1 MDRRQLLMSVGAVL
15 LSAGGCAT
23 AGSPRP
29 TPPATLR
36 EPRRIA
42 QLGRVRVDEYAWL
55 KDEHWLDV
63 WRDPSRLSPRIRAHL
78 EAENA
83 YAAAVLGDVAQD
95 QRDLVREMIAI
106 AGEAADAPP
115 VRDGDWLYGERH
127 APGASHQIFFR
138 TPAHGGAEQVLLDA
152 EARAAGKSF
161 FHIGRA
167 AHSPDHNLF
176 AWTEDDTGGE
186 RFRLFVKDLTSGTVT
201 GPISVDAFGDF
212 VFSPDSRF
220 LYWTWRNANSRPA
233 RIYRTPVRG
242 GADVLAYEETDPGMY
257 MQVGKTASGRFVR
270 ISILNADHSE
280 MRLIGADGA
289 AFIVAP
295 REAGHFYE
303 VEDWGDDLV
312 MRSNADGA
320 VDFKLF
326 TTRLARPQRA
336 NWRELAP
343 HRPGRVIIGIRAF
356 ARHLARVERV
366 DAKLEVILRDRAGAE
381 RRVAFP
387 EDAYVVGIDEAS
399 PYEAPSVRLAYQ
411 SPRTPPQWIEAPFDG
426 GPLRVIADQAA
437 PGYDRARYIVRRLNA
452 PSSDGVLVPIAV
464 LAKHDTPI
472 DGSAPLL
479 LNGYGSYGYTQEDE
493 FVAANVALAD
503 RGWVVAVA
511 HVRGGGERG
520 RAWYE
525 AARQTRKHNSFV
537 DFNASAEYLIANGYA
552 HPRKV
557 VSYGYSAG
565 GLLVG
570 ASLNL
575 RPDLY
580 AGVIARA
587 PYVDCLNTMSDDQ
600 HPLAPLARPDWGDP
614 LVDPVAYDYIASYS
628 PYENVHAADYPPV
641 LATTAVSD
649 DRVGYWEPAKWIA
662 NLRAHSTSSAPMLLR
677 TNMNAGHGGASGRLG
692 AFEDM
697 AGFYS
702 FALWAVR
709 Q

>member
-1 MDRRQLLMSVGAVL
+1 MDRRQLLLSAGAAVL
-15 LSAGGCAT
+15 SSGGCAT
-23 AGSPRP
+23 GVARLPA
-29 TPPATLR
+29 PPITAR
-36 EPRRIA
+36 EPRRIE
-42 QLGRVRVDEYAWL
+42 QLGRVRIDEYAWL
-55 KDEHWLDV
+55 KDPHWLEV
-63 WRDPSRLSPRIRAHL
+63 WRDPSRLSPNIRAHL
-78 EAENA
+78 EAENT
-83 YAAAVLGDVAQD
+83 YADAVLADAAQD
-95 QRDLVREMIAI
+95 QRNLLQEMIAI
-106 AGEAADAPP
+106 AGEAADPP
-115 VRDGDWLYGERH
+115 PARDGAWLYGERH
-127 APGASHQIFFR
+127 APGASHQIYFR
-138 TPAHGGAEQVLLDA
+138 TPADGGAEQILLDA

-161 FHIGRA
+161 FHIGHA
-167 AHSPDHNLF
+167 AHSADHTLF

-186 RFRLFVKDLTSGTVT
+186 RFRLFVKDLATGAIT
-201 GPISVDAFGDF
+201 GPISADAFGDF

-257 MQVGKTASGRFVR
+257 MQVGKTTSGRFVR
-270 ISILNADHSE
+270 ITILNADSSE
-280 MRLIGADGA
+280 IRVIGSDGVSAIVEPRAD
-289 AFIVAP
+289 
-295 REAGHFYE
+295 GHFYE
-303 VEDWGDDLV
+303 VDHWGDDLV
-312 MRSNADGA
+312 IRSNADGA

-326 TTRLARPQRA
+326 TAPLANPGRS

-343 HRPGRVIIGIRAF
+343 HRPGRVIIGVRAF
-356 ARHLARVERV
+356 ASHLARIERV
-366 DAKLEVILRDRAGAE
+366 DAKLEVILRDRTGVE

-387 EDAYVVGIDEAS
+387 EEAYVVGIDEAS
-399 PYEAPSVRLAYQ
+399 SYDGQSVRLTYQ
-411 SPRTPPQWIEAPFDG
+411 SPRTPPQWIDAPFDG
-426 GPLRVIADQAA
+426 GALRIVANQAA
-437 PGYDRARYIVRRLNA
+437 ANYDPERYVVRRLNA

-464 LAKHDTPI
+464 LAKRDTPI
-472 DGSAPLL
+472 DGSPPLL

-493 FVAANVALAD
+493 FVAANIALAD
-503 RGWVVAVA
+503 RGWVVAVP

-525 AARQTRKHNSFV
+525 AARQTRKHNSFI
-537 DFNASAEYLIANGYA
+537 DFNASAEYLVANGYGHA
-552 HPRKV
+552 RKV

-600 HPLAPLARPDWGDP
+600 HPLVPLARPDWGDP
-614 LVDPVAYDYIASYS
+614 LVDPEAYDYIASYS
-628 PYENVHAADYPPV
+628 PYENVHAAAYPPV

-662 NLRAHSTSSAPMLLR
+662 NLRAHSTSNAPMLLR
-677 TNMNAGHGGASGRLG
+677 TNMIAGHGGASGRLG
-692 AFEDM
+692 ALAEM

>member
-1 MDRRQLLMSVGAVL
+1 MDRRQLL
-15 LSAGGCAT
+15 LSAGAAVLSSAGCAT
-23 AGSPRP
+23 ATSRISAPI
-29 TPPATLR
+29 TPR
-36 EPRRIA
+36 EPRRIE
-42 QLGRVRVDEYAWL
+42 QLGRVRIDEYAWL
-55 KDEHWLDV
+55 KDPNWLEV
-63 WRDPSRLSPRIRAHL
+63 WRDPARLSPRLRTYL
-78 EAENA
+78 ETENT
-83 YAAAVLGDVAQD
+83 YADEVLASAVQD

-106 AGEAADAPP
+106 AGEAADPPP
-115 VRDGDWLYGERH
+115 VRDGAWLYGERH
-127 APGASHQIFFR
+127 APGASHQVYVR
-138 TPAHGGAEQVLLDA
+138 TPSNGGAEQVLLDA

-161 FHIGRA
+161 FHIGHV
-167 AHSPDHNLF
+167 AHSPDHTLF
-176 AWTEDDTGGE
+176 AWTEDETGGE
-186 RFRLFVKDLTSGTVT
+186 RFRLFIKDLNTGAVT
-201 GPISVDAFGDF
+201 RPISADAFGDF
-212 VFSPDSRF
+212 VFAPDSRF

-257 MQVGKTASGRFVR
+257 MQVGKTASGHFVR
-270 ISILNADHSE
+270 INILNADSSE
-280 MRLIGADGA
+280 VRLIDA
-289 AFIVAP
+289 AGEQRIVAP
-295 REAGHFYE
+295 RADGHFYE
-303 VEDWGDDLV
+303 VEHWGDDLV
-312 MRSNADGA
+312 IRSNADGA

-326 TTRLARPQRA
+326 TAPLANPVRA

-356 ARHLARVERV
+356 ASHLARIERV
-366 DAKLEVILRDRAGAE
+366 DAKLEVILRDRNGAE
-381 RRVAFP
+381 WRVAFP
-387 EDAYVVGIDEAS
+387 EEAYVVGIDEAS
-399 PYEAPSVRLAYQ
+399 SYDASAVRLTYQ
-411 SPRTPPQWIEAPFDG
+411 SPRTPPQWIDAPFDG
-426 GPLRVIADQAA
+426 GALSVIANQAA
-437 PGYDRARYIVRRLNA
+437 AGYDAERYVVRRLNA
-452 PSSDGVLVPIAV
+452 PSTDGARVPIAV
-464 LAKHDTPI
+464 LAKRDTPI

-525 AARQTRKHNSFV
+525 AARQMRKHNSFV
-537 DFNASAEYLIANGYA
+537 DFNASAEYLVANGYGHA
-552 HPRKV
+552 RKV

-600 HPLAPLARPDWGDP
+600 HPLVPLARPDWGDP

-628 PYENVHAADYPPV
+628 PYENVRAAAYPPV

-662 NLRAHSTSSAPMLLR
+662 NLRAHSTSAAPMLLR
-677 TNMNAGHGGASGRLG
+677 TNMSAGHGGAPGRVG
-692 AFEDM
+692 ALEDM